1 MAVSY
6 KVTHSLAIQPSNS
19 TPRCLPKWNK
29 KLSPLR
35 ICMHMLKAALL
46 ELPNDKTKQKN
57 PKSLG
62 NNPND
67 LEATNG

>member
-1 MAVSY
+1 
-6 KVTHSLAIQPSNS
+6 
-19 TPRCLPKWNK
+19 
-29 KLSPLR
+29 
-35 ICMHMLKAALL
+35 MHMLKAALL

-57 PKSLG
+57 PKRLG